1 MAQGVR
7 GRPGAEG
14 GVERL
19 AAPTG
24 LSSPGGI
31 HIPKVAQGQDRKDER
46 DRSAIAEAMKWD
58 RDQRAIRTDGSAV
71 SSGGV
76 ARQWS
81 TTRRKEKVKSQIGA
95 RESLLGE
102 EALHERLGKGEGT
115 ERHMEEEQDRY
126 EEEKKVDG
134 GLSPEAWECVRRLS
148 MGR

>member
-1 MAQGVR
+1 MCLLSKLSAVPPHSDMKSIYAQWAVRKPSEGSAIRLFRKNTAPLLAIAQGVR

-24 LSSPGGI
+24 LSSPRGI
-31 HIPKVAQGQDRKDER
+31 HISRVAQGQDRKDER

-58 RDQRAIRTDGSAV
+58 RDRRAMGTDGSAV

-81 TTRRKEKVKSQIGA
+81 TTRRKEKVTS
-95 RESLLGE
+95 
-102 EALHERLGKGEGT
+102 
-115 ERHMEEEQDRY
+115 
-126 EEEKKVDG
+126 
-134 GLSPEAWECVRRLS
+134 
-148 MGR
+148 